1 MRLTAFDH
9 QGDIVVGVIGER
21 GQVTPIAQRE
31 RFWRDPEAA
40 LAAAPTT
47 ASLDL
52 ASLRQRPAA
61 PAGARVLC
69 IGLNYVDHA
78 AEGGGQAPTSPV
90 VFGRWTAS
98 LVADGDPV
106 PAIEERYDW
115 EGELGV
121 VIGKPM
127 FRVGAAA
134 ALAGVFGYCAF
145 NDLSARTFQRQ
156 SPQWTMGKNA
166 EMSGPMGAIVTAD
179 EVGDPRD
186 GLRLVTRRNG
196 EVMQDANTRD
206 LIFPV
211 DVLIAHIAQVMR
223 LNPGDMIATGTPAG
237 IGAARRPPV
246 YLGPGDRIEVEIERV
261 GRVANP
267 VVAAPAP
274 VLP

>member
-1 MRLTAFDH
+1 MKLTAFDH
-9 QGDIVVGVIGER
+9 DGDIAVGLID
-21 GQVTPIAQRE
+21 GQSVTPIVQRE
-31 RFWRDPEAA
+31 RFWKDPSAA
-40 LAAAPTT
+40 LAGLRATAPIN
-47 ASLDL
+47 L
-52 ASLRQRPAA
+52 ASVRQRPAA

-69 IGLNYVDHA
+69 IGLNYRNHA
-78 AEGGGQAPTSPV
+78 AEGGGEAPTSPV

-127 FRVGAAA
+127 FRVPADR
-134 ALAGVFGYCAF
+134 ALRGVFGYCAF
-145 NDLSARTFQRQ
+145 NDLSARTFQRS

-166 EMSGPMGAIVTAD
+166 EMSGPMGAIVSAD
-179 EVGDPRD
+179 EVGDPAK

-196 EVMQDANTRD
+196 EVMQDDNTRD

-211 DVLIAHIAQVMR
+211 DVLIAHITQVMQ

-237 IGAARRPPV
+237 VGAARRPPV
-246 YLGPGDRIEVEIERV
+246 FLGAGDLIEVEIETV
-261 GRVANP
+261 GKVANP